1 MSKLT
6 KLYALACSLLQMDI
20 NKVLKIQKEKKIT
33 VYFYLSLGYFKD
45 KNGNQFKV
53 CNQV

>member
-20 NKVLKIQKEKKIT
+20 NKVLKIQKEKKNHCLFLLIT
-33 VYFYLSLGYFKD
+33 WIL
-45 KNGNQFKV
+45 
-53 CNQV
+53 